1 MTGRGDYRTIFE
13 AFLYSFNPRQSTV
26 KLKSLK
32 SELVGHVARHGFAML
47 NTKQVIYKPNHVL
60 LLHRLMHL
68 LIMLLMTVMLINQ
81 AAWEFLKVNC

>member
-26 KLKSLK
+26 KLKSFK

-60 LLHRLMHL
+60 LHRLMRL

-81 AAWEFLKVNC
+81 VAWEFLKVNY